1 MSFCRV
7 FCSFSFNSLPLCESI
22 SQGIQESRP
31 DFRSFVGLLDN
42 TAYLF
47 EWSRCSVMIGR
58 ISPILTIYSHVRLST
73 SWQHV
78 NSNRSQTKGTTID
91 GSIIIM
97 ECKIISPYATFS
109 TAHTHACH
117 ATRKR
122 SQFLVVQKTLIAPST
137 THHASASP
145 SRSTSGLLPF
155 SVCSKCG
162 SRPRPREDEDL
173 RFFLCLRRCC

>member
-1 MSFCRV
+1 MHSIHSIVESCVHFPT
-7 FCSFSFNSLPLCESI
+7 FEKLPLCESI

-47 EWSRCSVMIGR
+47 EWSRCSVLIGR
-58 ISPILTIYSHVRLST
+58 ISPILTSYSHVRLST
-73 SWQHV
+73 SWQHID
-78 NSNRSQTKGTTID
+78 SNRSQTKGTTID
-91 GSIIIM
+91 GSIM

-117 ATRKR
+117 ATRKE

-137 THHASASP
+137 THARQCKPQPFNEWFVAFFAS
-145 SRSTSGLLPF
+145 
-155 SVCSKCG
+155 
-162 SRPRPREDEDL
+162 
-173 RFFLCLRRCC
+173 